1 MSGLSGLI
9 AIVHAQLSLCSKACR
24 PPSPP
29 AQKCFWSLCIIWDSH
44 CLSFLLC
51 LLIFLPAATSV
62 DILHVLRGAH
72 YTNMCL
78 PWWRICQTY
87 YTNNLLRVYLC
98 HPLLPTLLSSSHA
111 NMSRLTTYLI
121 DILYQNMCAMCMSH
135 ESFKHLPLVIN
146 VSYLLLSPK
155 LISKNSYQSKCQGFK
170 YCRHIVLLKV
180 LLLLAL

>member
-98 HPLLPTLLSSSHA
+98 HPLLPPLLSSSHA

-121 DILYQNMCAMCMSH
+121 DILYQNMCAMCMFFLNIFLWSLMSPIFCSH
-135 ESFKHLPLVIN
+135 PSW
-146 VSYLLLSPK
+146 SPK
-155 LISKNSYQSKCQGFK
+155 IRIKANVRDSSIADILFC
-170 YCRHIVLLKV
+170 
-180 LLLLAL
+180 